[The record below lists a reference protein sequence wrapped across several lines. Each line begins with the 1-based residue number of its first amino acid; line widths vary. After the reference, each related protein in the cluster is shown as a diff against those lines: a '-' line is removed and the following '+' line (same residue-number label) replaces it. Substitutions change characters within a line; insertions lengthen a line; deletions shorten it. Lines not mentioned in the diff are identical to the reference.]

1 MTILAEPLE
10 CQRKKTD
17 EKEQQIHMEAQREA
31 SSKTLSMNIFLWFP

>member
-17 EKEQQIHMEAQREA
+17 EKEQQIHMEAQREEA
-31 SSKTLSMNIFLWFP
+31 SSKTLSMNIFL